1 VVFGAS
7 SRFAS
12 LLRRWSVRTLH
23 LWWRRGGA
31 VDGPLTAES
40 FLFVLSTVDFIDE
53 LRVELITL
61 RTGPAEKVNQLLVP

>member
-1 VVFGAS
+1 
-7 SRFAS
+7 
-12 LLRRWSVRTLH
+12 
-23 LWWRRGGA
+23 